1 MANNIIPFKKY
12 KFSSNKTYF
21 FDNNV
26 WISLFAPLINVNE
39 EQQKNASSFLM
50 DITSCNSQV
59 ILNSLVLS
67 EFTNRFL
74 RFDFDRWKSE
84 TQNPTANYKRDYK
97 QSQRF
102 KDILVETK
110 SIIRKIVNIGFVEKY
125 PDNFNSINIENIINN
140 FDIDFNDAYFLELCS
155 KNNWIL
161 VTSDNDFDNI
171 DKGITIIKI

>member
-1 MANNIIPFKKY
+1 MANNIIPFKNY
-12 KFSSNKTYF
+12 NFSSNKTYF

-26 WISLFAPLINVNE
+26 WISLFAPFINTNE
-39 EQQKNASSFLM
+39 KQQGNASTFFKNLASY
-50 DITSCNSQV
+50 NSEIV
-59 ILNSLVLS
+59 LNSLVLS

-84 TQNPTANYKRDYK
+84 TQNPTANYKKDYK
-97 QSQRF
+97 KSQKF
-102 KDILVETK
+102 KDTLKETK
-110 SIIRKIVNIGFVEKY
+110 EIIKTIVNKDFVQKY
-125 PDNFNSINIENIINN
+125 PDDFNSINFDNIIKN

>member
-1 MANNIIPFKKY
+1 MANNIIPFKDY
-12 KFSSNKTYF
+12 SFSSNKTYF

-26 WISLFAPLINVNE
+26 WISLFAPFINANK
-39 EQQKNASSFLM
+39 EQQKNASSFFK
-50 DITSCNSQV
+50 DITSYNSQV
-59 ILNSLVLS
+59 VLNSLVLS

-74 RFDFDRWKSE
+74 RFDFDAWKNNM
-84 TQNPTANYKRDYK
+84 QNPTANYKRDYK

-102 KDILVETK
+102 RDTLVDTK
-110 SIIRKIVNIGFVEKY
+110 NIIRNIVNIEFVEKY
-125 PDNFNSINIENIINN
+125 PDNFNSINIENIIDN